1 MPGWSINALKEALNQ
16 GPVAVQLNAK
26 ARSFAYYRHGVLDDA
41 ECEPDGN
48 HAVLAVGYGTD
59 KRTGKEYF
67 IIKNSWGSGWGEG
80 GYARIAANRDKFW
93 RGMCGIL
100 EFPYIAFVEEV
111 DASKDIIDHM
121 SENM

>member
-1 MPGWSINALKEALNQ
+1 MNARAN
-16 GPVAVQLNAK
+16 
-26 ARSFAYYRHGVLDDA
+26 SFAYYGGGIIDSED
-41 ECEPDGN
+41 CKPNGN

-67 IIKNSWGSGWGEG
+67 IIKNTWGKGWGEG
-80 GYARIAANRDKFW
+80 GYARIAANRKTFW

-100 EFPYIAFVEEV
+100 EFSYIAFVDEY

-121 SENM
+121 RENLEKFIDM